1 MAGSRP
7 LRADAVRNRTKILA
21 AAREQITLHGPD
33 VPMDAIAEAA
43 GVAVGTLYRHFP
55 TKTDLVGAVIAE
67 HSETITVD
75 IEAAAARVG
84 EGSRAMAEITRLA
97 ERTIEAAARDR
108 SVKAAA
114 QTLGAAHWTERQEQ
128 RFRAAMERIIAA
140 AVADGDLRPDVTVD
154 DFLMLVLTAPTD
166 QEPAV
171 RSRWLTLFLAGFTVR
186 ADRGAGGA

>member
-1 MAGSRP
+1 MAHPRP

-33 VPMDAIAEAA
+33 VPMDTIADAA

-67 HSETITVD
+67 HSEIITAE
-75 IEAAAARVG
+75 IEAAAARV
-84 EGSRAMAEITRLA
+84 EGGAKAMEEITTLVF
-97 ERTIEAAARDR
+97 RTVEAAARDR

-114 QTLGAAHWTERQEQ
+114 QTLGAAHYTEVQEE
-128 RFRAAMERIIAA
+128 RFTGAMDRIIAA
-140 AVADGDLRPDVTVD
+140 AVADGDLHPDVTVD
-154 DFLMLVLTAPTD
+154 DFLMLILTAPTD

-171 RSRWLTLFLAGFTVR
+171 RARWLTLFLAGFTVQG
-186 ADRGAGGA
+186 RGQG

>member
-7 LRADAVRNRTKILA
+7 LRADAVRNRTRILA
-21 AAREQITLHGPD
+21 AAREQITRHGPD

-67 HSETITVD
+67 HSEIITGE

-84 EGSRAMAEITRLA
+84 EGARAMAEITRLA
-97 ERTIEAAARDR
+97 ERTVEASARDR

-114 QTLGAAHWTERQEQ
+114 QTLGAAHWTEQQEE
-128 RFRAAMERIIAA
+128 RFRGAMERIIAA
-140 AVADGDLRPDVTVD
+140 AVSDGDLHPDVTVD
-154 DFLMLVLTAPTD
+154 DFLMLILTAPTD

-171 RSRWLTLFLAGFTVR
+171 RTRWLTLFLAGFTVR
-186 ADRGAGGA
+186 AREGKAGA